1 MKTTHAPYSSF
12 LRGPASVL
20 PRLDDADVVL
30 ERRDEENLVLTT
42 LRRFAAREEGAALA
56 GRLIAKIVEK
66 DPSMID
72 ELLSSEFPWMRWLPD
87 AEKALALADITG
99 ELVAGAETG
108 SLEPFDRAVNE
119 WRDTAVIWSD
129 PRLAERLGHSFA
141 GDGEVL
147 LRPSG
152 SA

>member
-1 MKTTHAPYSSF
+1 MKTTTAPYSSF

-20 PRLDDADVVL
+20 PRLDEADVVL

-56 GRLIAKIVEK
+56 GRLLTKIIER

-72 ELLSSEFPWMRWLPD
+72 ELLNGEFPWMRWLPD
-87 AEKALALADITG
+87 AEKALALSDIIG

-129 PRLAERLGHSFA
+129 PHLAERLGRSFI
-141 GDGEVL
+141 GDGDVIE
-147 LRPSG
+147 RPGTS
-152 SA
+152 S

>member
-1 MKTTHAPYSSF
+1 MKTTRAPYSSF

-56 GRLIAKIVEK
+56 GRLIAKMIEK
-66 DPSMID
+66 DRSMID
-72 ELLSSEFPWMRWLPD
+72 ELLGSEFPWMRWLPD
-87 AEKALALADITG
+87 EEKDLALADIIG
-99 ELVAGAETG
+99 ELVAGAESG

-129 PRLAERLGHSFA
+129 PSLAERLRHPFV

-147 LRPSG
+147 VRPGAS
-152 SA
+152 S